1 MSEKKVEMSK
11 TMKEKLAPKQF
22 TKTPINGTKNTIL
35 VSSAKGGVGKST
47 VAINLAFALQNLGL
61 KIGILDADVYGPNQH
76 ILFDIKDKPQ
86 FITKNDDKFIKPFI
100 SKNIE
105 IMSMGLM
112 TESDEAVA
120 WRGPMLSSAV
130 RQLSN
135 STKWSN
141 LDFLF
146 IDMPPGTG
154 DTYLTIFK
162 ELNLSNVILVT
173 TPNKLSYADIKKTI
187 NLVNKFNVPIMGYI
201 ENNIFNQDKDTSS
214 EKLSINKLGK
224 FNFSE
229 KMLNFDLDND
239 IEDANLISKKII
251 AHV

>member
-1 MSEKKVEMSK
+1 MS
-11 TMKEKLAPKQF
+11 
-22 TKTPINGTKNTIL
+22 IKNIIAIC
-35 VSSAKGGVGKST
+35 SAKGGVGKST
-47 VAINLAFALQNLGL
+47 ITAAIALSISKQYQV
-61 KIGILDADVYGPNQH
+61 GILDADVYGPNQH

-86 FITKNDDKFIKPFI
+86 FINKNDDKYIKPFI

>member
-1 MSEKKVEMSK
+1 MS
-11 TMKEKLAPKQF
+11 
-22 TKTPINGTKNTIL
+22 IKNIIAIC
-35 VSSAKGGVGKST
+35 SAKGGVGKST
-47 VAINLAFALQNLGL
+47 ITAAIALSISKQYQV
-61 KIGILDADVYGPNQH
+61 GILDADVYGPNQH

-86 FITKNDDKFIKPFI
+86 FITKNDDKYIKPFI

-146 IDMPPGTG
+146 IDMP
-154 DTYLTIFK
+154 
-162 ELNLSNVILVT
+162 
-173 TPNKLSYADIKKTI
+173 KT
-187 NLVNKFNVPIMGYI
+187 V
-201 ENNIFNQDKDTSS
+201 
-214 EKLSINKLGK
+214 
-224 FNFSE
+224 
-229 KMLNFDLDND
+229 
-239 IEDANLISKKII
+239 
-251 AHV
+251 

>member
-1 MSEKKVEMSK
+1 
-11 TMKEKLAPKQF
+11 
-22 TKTPINGTKNTIL
+22 
-35 VSSAKGGVGKST
+35 
-47 VAINLAFALQNLGL
+47 
-61 KIGILDADVYGPNQH
+61 
-76 ILFDIKDKPQ
+76 
-86 FITKNDDKFIKPFI
+86 
-100 SKNIE
+100 
-105 IMSMGLM
+105 MSMGLM

-173 TPNKLSYADIKKTI
+173 TQNKLSYADIKKTI

-214 EKLSINKLGK
+214 EKLTINKLGE

-239 IEDANLISKKII
+239 TEDADLIAKKII

>member
-1 MSEKKVEMSK
+1 MS
-11 TMKEKLAPKQF
+11 
-22 TKTPINGTKNTIL
+22 IKNIIAIC
-35 VSSAKGGVGKST
+35 SAKGGVGKST
-47 VAINLAFALQNLGL
+47 ITAAIALSISKQYQV
-61 KIGILDADVYGPNQH
+61 GILDADVYGPNQH

-86 FITKNDDKFIKPFI
+86 FITKNDDKYIKPFI

-201 ENNIFNQDKDTSS
+201 ENNIFNQDKDTGS

>member
-1 MSEKKVEMSK
+1 MS
-11 TMKEKLAPKQF
+11 
-22 TKTPINGTKNTIL
+22 IKNIIAIC
-35 VSSAKGGVGKST
+35 SAKGGVGKST
-47 VAINLAFALQNLGL
+47 ITAAIALSISKQYQV
-61 KIGILDADVYGPNQH
+61 GILDADVYGPNQH

-86 FITKNDDKFIKPFI
+86 FITKNGDKYIKPFI

-229 KMLNFDLDND
+229 KMLNFDLDKD

>member
-1 MSEKKVEMSK
+1 MS
-11 TMKEKLAPKQF
+11 
-22 TKTPINGTKNTIL
+22 IKNIIAIC
-35 VSSAKGGVGKST
+35 SAKGGVGKST
-47 VAINLAFALQNLGL
+47 ITAAIALSISKQYQV
-61 KIGILDADVYGPNQH
+61 GILDADVYGPNQH

-86 FITKNDDKFIKPFI
+86 FITKNDQKYIKPFI

-112 TESDEAVA
+112 TESDEAIA

-135 STKWSN
+135 STKWNN

>member
-1 MSEKKVEMSK
+1 MS
-11 TMKEKLAPKQF
+11 
-22 TKTPINGTKNTIL
+22 IKNIIAIC
-35 VSSAKGGVGKST
+35 SAKGGVGKST
-47 VAINLAFALQNLGL
+47 ITAAIALSISKQYQV
-61 KIGILDADVYGPNQH
+61 GILDADVYGPNQH

-86 FITKNDDKFIKPFI
+86 FITKNDDKYIKPFI

-201 ENNIFNQDKDTSS
+201 ENNIFNQDKDTFS
-214 EKLSINKLGK
+214 EKLSLNKLGK

-229 KMLNFDLDND
+229 KMLNFDLNND
-239 IEDANLISKKII
+239 IEDADLISKKII

>member
-1 MSEKKVEMSK
+1 MS
-11 TMKEKLAPKQF
+11 
-22 TKTPINGTKNTIL
+22 IKNIIAIC
-35 VSSAKGGVGKST
+35 SAKGGVGKST
-47 VAINLAFALQNLGL
+47 ITAAIALSISKQYQV
-61 KIGILDADVYGPNQH
+61 GILDADVYGPNQH

-86 FITKNDDKFIKPFI
+86 FITNNGDKYIKPFI

-173 TPNKLSYADIKKTI
+173 TQNKLSYADIKKTI

>member
-1 MSEKKVEMSK
+1 MS
-11 TMKEKLAPKQF
+11 
-22 TKTPINGTKNTIL
+22 IKNIIAIC
-35 VSSAKGGVGKST
+35 SAKGGVGKST
-47 VAINLAFALQNLGL
+47 ITAAIALSISKQYQV
-61 KIGILDADVYGPNQH
+61 GILDADVYGPNQH

-86 FITKNDDKFIKPFI
+86 FITKNDDKYIKPFI
-100 SKNIE
+100 SRNIE

-187 NLVNKFNVPIMGYI
+187 NLVNKFNVPILGYI

>member
-1 MSEKKVEMSK
+1 MS
-11 TMKEKLAPKQF
+11 
-22 TKTPINGTKNTIL
+22 IKNIIAIC
-35 VSSAKGGVGKST
+35 SAKGGVGKST
-47 VAINLAFALQNLGL
+47 ITAAIALSISKQHQV
-61 KIGILDADVYGPNQH
+61 GILDADVYGPNQH

-86 FITKNDDKFIKPFI
+86 FITKNGDKYIKPFI

>member
-1 MSEKKVEMSK
+1 MS
-11 TMKEKLAPKQF
+11 
-22 TKTPINGTKNTIL
+22 IKNIIAIC
-35 VSSAKGGVGKST
+35 SAKGGVGKST
-47 VAINLAFALQNLGL
+47 ITAAIALSISKHYQV
-61 KIGILDADVYGPNQH
+61 GILDADVYGPNQH

-86 FITKNDDKFIKPFI
+86 FITKNDDKYIKPFM

>member
-1 MSEKKVEMSK
+1 MS
-11 TMKEKLAPKQF
+11 
-22 TKTPINGTKNTIL
+22 IKNIIAIC
-35 VSSAKGGVGKST
+35 SAKGGVGKST
-47 VAINLAFALQNLGL
+47 ITAAIALSISKQYQV
-61 KIGILDADVYGPNQH
+61 GILDADVYGPNQH

-86 FITKNDDKFIKPFI
+86 FITKNDDKYIKPFI

-229 KMLNFDLDND
+229 KMLNFDFDND
-239 IEDANLISKKII
+239 IEDANLISKKNI

>member
-1 MSEKKVEMSK
+1 MS
-11 TMKEKLAPKQF
+11 
-22 TKTPINGTKNTIL
+22 IKNIIAIC
-35 VSSAKGGVGKST
+35 SAKGGVGKST
-47 VAINLAFALQNLGL
+47 ITAAIALSISKQYQV
-61 KIGILDADVYGPNQH
+61 GILDADVYGPNQH

-86 FITKNDDKFIKPFI
+86 FITKNDDKNIKPFI

>member
-1 MSEKKVEMSK
+1 MS
-11 TMKEKLAPKQF
+11 
-22 TKTPINGTKNTIL
+22 IKNIIAIC
-35 VSSAKGGVGKST
+35 SAKGGVGKST
-47 VAINLAFALQNLGL
+47 ITAAIALSISKHYQV
-61 KIGILDADVYGPNQH
+61 GILDADVYGPNQH

-86 FITKNDDKFIKPFI
+86 FITKNGDKYIKPFI

-112 TESDEAVA
+112 TESDEAIA

>member
-1 MSEKKVEMSK
+1 MS
-11 TMKEKLAPKQF
+11 
-22 TKTPINGTKNTIL
+22 IKNIIAIC
-35 VSSAKGGVGKST
+35 SAKGGVGKST
-47 VAINLAFALQNLGL
+47 ITAAIALSISKQYQV
-61 KIGILDADVYGPNQH
+61 GILDADVYGPNQH

-86 FITKNDDKFIKPFI
+86 FITKNDDKYIKPFI

-162 ELNLSNVILVT
+162 ELDLSNVILVT

>member
-1 MSEKKVEMSK
+1 MS
-11 TMKEKLAPKQF
+11 
-22 TKTPINGTKNTIL
+22 IKNIIAIC
-35 VSSAKGGVGKST
+35 SAKGGVGKST
-47 VAINLAFALQNLGL
+47 ITAAIALSISKHYQV
-61 KIGILDADVYGPNQH
+61 GILDADVYGPNQH

-86 FITKNDDKFIKPFI
+86 FITDNDDKYIKPFI

-229 KMLNFDLDND
+229 KMLNFDLNND
-239 IEDANLISKKII
+239 IEDADLISKKII

>member
-1 MSEKKVEMSK
+1 MS
-11 TMKEKLAPKQF
+11 
-22 TKTPINGTKNTIL
+22 IKNIIAIC
-35 VSSAKGGVGKST
+35 SAKGGVGKST
-47 VAINLAFALQNLGL
+47 ITAAIALSISKQYQV
-61 KIGILDADVYGPNQH
+61 GILDADDYGPNQH

-86 FITKNDDKFIKPFI
+86 FIKKNDDKYIKPFI

>member
-1 MSEKKVEMSK
+1 MS
-11 TMKEKLAPKQF
+11 
-22 TKTPINGTKNTIL
+22 IKNIIAIC
-35 VSSAKGGVGKST
+35 SAKGGVGKST
-47 VAINLAFALQNLGL
+47 ITAAIALSISKQYQV
-61 KIGILDADVYGPNQH
+61 GILDADVYGPNQH

-86 FITKNDDKFIKPFI
+86 FITKNGDKYIKPFI

-173 TPNKLSYADIKKTI
+173 TPNKLSYSDIKKTI

>member
-1 MSEKKVEMSK
+1 MS
-11 TMKEKLAPKQF
+11 
-22 TKTPINGTKNTIL
+22 IKNIIAIC
-35 VSSAKGGVGKST
+35 SAKGGVGKST
-47 VAINLAFALQNLGL
+47 ITAAIALSISKQYQV
-61 KIGILDADVYGPNQH
+61 GILDADVYGPNQH

-86 FITKNDDKFIKPFI
+86 FITKNDDKYIKPFI

-173 TPNKLSYADIKKTI
+173 TPNKLSHADNKKTI

-201 ENNIFNQDKDTSS
+201 ENNIFNQDKDTFS

>member
-1 MSEKKVEMSK
+1 MS
-11 TMKEKLAPKQF
+11 
-22 TKTPINGTKNTIL
+22 IKNIIAIC
-35 VSSAKGGVGKST
+35 SAKGGVGKST
-47 VAINLAFALQNLGL
+47 ITAAIALSISKQYQV
-61 KIGILDADVYGPNQH
+61 GILDADVYGPNQH

-86 FITKNDDKFIKPFI
+86 FITKNGDKYIKPFI

-214 EKLSINKLGK
+214 EKFSINKLGK

>member
-1 MSEKKVEMSK
+1 
-11 TMKEKLAPKQF
+11 
-22 TKTPINGTKNTIL
+22 
-35 VSSAKGGVGKST
+35 
-47 VAINLAFALQNLGL
+47 
-61 KIGILDADVYGPNQH
+61 
-76 ILFDIKDKPQ
+76 
-86 FITKNDDKFIKPFI
+86 
-100 SKNIE
+100 
-105 IMSMGLM
+105 M

>member
-1 MSEKKVEMSK
+1 MS
-11 TMKEKLAPKQF
+11 
-22 TKTPINGTKNTIL
+22 IKNIIAIC
-35 VSSAKGGVGKST
+35 SAKGGVGKST
-47 VAINLAFALQNLGL
+47 ITAAIALSISKQYQV
-61 KIGILDADVYGPNQH
+61 GILDADVYGPNQH
-76 ILFDIKDKPQ
+76 MLFDIKDKPQ
-86 FITKNDDKFIKPFI
+86 FIKKNDDKYIKPFI

-135 STKWSN
+135 STRWSN

>member
-1 MSEKKVEMSK
+1 MS
-11 TMKEKLAPKQF
+11 
-22 TKTPINGTKNTIL
+22 IKNIIAIC
-35 VSSAKGGVGKST
+35 SAKGGVGKST
-47 VAINLAFALQNLGL
+47 ITAAIALSISKQYQV
-61 KIGILDADVYGPNQH
+61 GILDADVYGPNQH

-86 FITKNDDKFIKPFI
+86 FIKKNDDKYIKPFI
-100 SKNIE
+100 SKKIE

-130 RQLSN
+130 RPLSN

>member
-1 MSEKKVEMSK
+1 MSK
-11 TMKEKLAPKQF
+11 KYQ
-22 TKTPINGTKNTIL
+22 
-35 VSSAKGGVGKST
+35 V
-47 VAINLAFALQNLGL
+47 
-61 KIGILDADVYGPNQH
+61 GILDADVYGPNQH
-76 ILFDIKDKPQ
+76 ILFNIKDKPQ
-86 FITKNDDKFIKPFI
+86 FISMNDVKYIKPFI
-100 SKNIE
+100 TKNIE

-201 ENNIFNQDKDTSS
+201 ENNIFNQDKDTFS

-229 KMLNFDLDND
+229 KMLNFDLDNV
-239 IEDANLISKKII
+239 IEDADLISRKII

>member
-1 MSEKKVEMSK
+1 MS
-11 TMKEKLAPKQF
+11 
-22 TKTPINGTKNTIL
+22 IKNIIAIC
-35 VSSAKGGVGKST
+35 SAKGGVGKST
-47 VAINLAFALQNLGL
+47 ITAAIALSISKQYQV
-61 KIGILDADVYGPNQH
+61 GILDADVYGPNQH

-86 FITKNDDKFIKPFI
+86 FITKNDDKYIKPFI

-201 ENNIFNQDKDTSS
+201 ENNIFNQDKDTFSK
-214 EKLSINKLGK
+214 KLSINKLGK

>member
-1 MSEKKVEMSK
+1 MS
-11 TMKEKLAPKQF
+11 
-22 TKTPINGTKNTIL
+22 IKNIIAIC
-35 VSSAKGGVGKST
+35 SAKGGVGKST
-47 VAINLAFALQNLGL
+47 ITAAIALSISKQYQV
-61 KIGILDADVYGPNQH
+61 GILDADVYGPNQH

-86 FITKNDDKFIKPFI
+86 FITKNDDKYIKPFI
-100 SKNIE
+100 RKNIE

>member
-1 MSEKKVEMSK
+1 MS
-11 TMKEKLAPKQF
+11 
-22 TKTPINGTKNTIL
+22 IKNIIAIC
-35 VSSAKGGVGKST
+35 SAKGGVGKST
-47 VAINLAFALQNLGL
+47 ITAAIALSISKQYQV
-61 KIGILDADVYGPNQH
+61 GILDADVYGPNQH

-86 FITKNDDKFIKPFI
+86 FITKNDDKYIKPFI

-187 NLVNKFNVPIMGYI
+187 KLVNKFNVPIMGYI

>member
-1 MSEKKVEMSK
+1 MS
-11 TMKEKLAPKQF
+11 
-22 TKTPINGTKNTIL
+22 IKNIIAIC
-35 VSSAKGGVGKST
+35 SAKGGVGKST
-47 VAINLAFALQNLGL
+47 ITAAIALSISKQYQV
-61 KIGILDADVYGPNQH
+61 GILDADVYGPNQH

-86 FITKNDDKFIKPFI
+86 FITKNDDKYIKPFI

-201 ENNIFNQDKDTSS
+201 ENNIFNQDKDTSI
-214 EKLSINKLGK
+214 EKFSINKLGK

>member
-1 MSEKKVEMSK
+1 MS
-11 TMKEKLAPKQF
+11 
-22 TKTPINGTKNTIL
+22 IKNIIAIC
-35 VSSAKGGVGKST
+35 SAKGGVGKST
-47 VAINLAFALQNLGL
+47 ITAAIALSISKQYQV
-61 KIGILDADVYGPNQH
+61 GILDADVYGPNQH

-86 FITKNDDKFIKPFI
+86 FITKNDDKYIKPFI

-201 ENNIFNQDKDTSS
+201 ENNIFNQDKDTFS

-229 KMLNFDLDND
+229 KMLNFDLNND
-239 IEDANLISKKII
+239 IEDADLISKKII

>member
-1 MSEKKVEMSK
+1 MS
-11 TMKEKLAPKQF
+11 
-22 TKTPINGTKNTIL
+22 IKNIIAIC
-35 VSSAKGGVGKST
+35 SAKGGVGKST
-47 VAINLAFALQNLGL
+47 ITAAIALSISKQYQV
-61 KIGILDADVYGPNQH
+61 GILDADVYGPNQH

-86 FITKNDDKFIKPFI
+86 FITKNDDKYIKPFI

-201 ENNIFNQDKDTSS
+201 ENNIFNQDKDTFS
-214 EKLSINKLGK
+214 EKLSINKLGE

-239 IEDANLISKKII
+239 TEDADLIAKKII

>member
-1 MSEKKVEMSK
+1 MS
-11 TMKEKLAPKQF
+11 
-22 TKTPINGTKNTIL
+22 IKNIIAIC
-35 VSSAKGGVGKST
+35 SAKGGVGKNT
-47 VAINLAFALQNLGL
+47 ITAAIALSISKQYQV
-61 KIGILDADVYGPNQH
+61 GILDADVYGPNQH

-86 FITKNDDKFIKPFI
+86 FITKNDDKYIKPFI

>member
-1 MSEKKVEMSK
+1 
-11 TMKEKLAPKQF
+11 
-22 TKTPINGTKNTIL
+22 
-35 VSSAKGGVGKST
+35 
-47 VAINLAFALQNLGL
+47 
-61 KIGILDADVYGPNQH
+61 
-76 ILFDIKDKPQ
+76 
-86 FITKNDDKFIKPFI
+86 
-100 SKNIE
+100 
-105 IMSMGLM
+105 MGLM

-229 KMLNFDLDND
+229 KMLNFDLDNN

>member
-1 MSEKKVEMSK
+1 MS
-11 TMKEKLAPKQF
+11 
-22 TKTPINGTKNTIL
+22 IKNIIAIC
-35 VSSAKGGVGKST
+35 SAKGGVGKST
-47 VAINLAFALQNLGL
+47 ITAAIALSISKQYQV
-61 KIGILDADVYGPNQH
+61 GILDADVYGPNQH

-86 FITKNDDKFIKPFI
+86 FITKNDDKYIKPFI

-201 ENNIFNQDKDTSS
+201 ENNIFNQDKDNFS

-229 KMLNFDLDND
+229 KMLNFDFDND
-239 IEDANLISKKII
+239 IEDANLILSLIHI
-251 AHV
+251 

>member
-1 MSEKKVEMSK
+1 MS
-11 TMKEKLAPKQF
+11 
-22 TKTPINGTKNTIL
+22 IKNIIAIC
-35 VSSAKGGVGKST
+35 SAKGGVGKST
-47 VAINLAFALQNLGL
+47 ITAAIALSISKQYQV
-61 KIGILDADVYGPNQH
+61 GILDADVYGPNQH

-86 FITKNDDKFIKPFI
+86 FITKNGDKYIKPFI

-201 ENNIFNQDKDTSS
+201 ENNIFNQDKDTTS

>member
-1 MSEKKVEMSK
+1 MS
-11 TMKEKLAPKQF
+11 
-22 TKTPINGTKNTIL
+22 IKNIIAIC
-35 VSSAKGGVGKST
+35 SAKGGVGKST
-47 VAINLAFALQNLGL
+47 ITAAIALSISKQYQV
-61 KIGILDADVYGPNQH
+61 GILDADVYGPNQH

-86 FITKNDDKFIKPFI
+86 FITKNDDKYIKPFI

-201 ENNIFNQDKDTSS
+201 ENNIFNQDKDTFS
-214 EKLSINKLGK
+214 EKLSINKFEK
-224 FNFSE
+224 INFSE

-239 IEDANLISKKII
+239 IKDADLISKKII

>member
-1 MSEKKVEMSK
+1 MS
-11 TMKEKLAPKQF
+11 
-22 TKTPINGTKNTIL
+22 IKNIIAIC
-35 VSSAKGGVGKST
+35 SAKGGVGKST
-47 VAINLAFALQNLGL
+47 ITAAIALSISKQYQV
-61 KIGILDADVYGPNQH
+61 GILDADVYGPNQH

-86 FITKNDDKFIKPFI
+86 FITKNDDKCIKPFI

>member
-1 MSEKKVEMSK
+1 MS
-11 TMKEKLAPKQF
+11 
-22 TKTPINGTKNTIL
+22 IKNIIAIC
-35 VSSAKGGVGKST
+35 SAKGGVGKST
-47 VAINLAFALQNLGL
+47 ITAAIALSISKQYQV
-61 KIGILDADVYGPNQH
+61 GILDADVYGPNQH

-86 FITKNDDKFIKPFI
+86 FITKNDDKYIKPFI

-229 KMLNFDLDND
+229 KMLNFDLDNV
-239 IEDANLISKKII
+239 IEDADLISKKII

>member
-1 MSEKKVEMSK
+1 MS
-11 TMKEKLAPKQF
+11 
-22 TKTPINGTKNTIL
+22 IKNIIAIC
-35 VSSAKGGVGKST
+35 SAKGGVGKST
-47 VAINLAFALQNLGL
+47 ITAAIALSISKQYQV
-61 KIGILDADVYGPNQH
+61 GILDADVYGPNQH
-76 ILFDIKDKPQ
+76 ILFDINDKPQ
-86 FITKNDDKFIKPFI
+86 FITKNDDKYIKPFI

>member
-1 MSEKKVEMSK
+1 MS
-11 TMKEKLAPKQF
+11 
-22 TKTPINGTKNTIL
+22 IKNIIAIC
-35 VSSAKGGVGKST
+35 SAKGGVGKST
-47 VAINLAFALQNLGL
+47 ITAAIAISISKQYQV
-61 KIGILDADVYGPNQH
+61 GILDADVYGPNQH

-86 FITKNDDKFIKPFI
+86 FITENDDKYIKPFI

-201 ENNIFNQDKDTSS
+201 ENNIFNQDKDTLS

>member
-1 MSEKKVEMSK
+1 MS
-11 TMKEKLAPKQF
+11 
-22 TKTPINGTKNTIL
+22 IKNIIAIC
-35 VSSAKGGVGKST
+35 SAKGGVGKST
-47 VAINLAFALQNLGL
+47 ITAAIALSISKQYQV
-61 KIGILDADVYGPNQH
+61 GILDADVYGPNQH

-86 FITKNDDKFIKPFI
+86 FITKNDDKYIKPFI

-112 TESDEAVA
+112 IESDEAVA